1 MAAIALTVLL
11 FAGCKP
17 TEKNYRAAYDLAQG
31 KRERE
36 AQERKRLESDM
47 QLVGEAGELQDVYGI
62 RLEPLGGDTVRVLHH
77 NFADPALPEP
87 YLLLVA
93 KMKMPANA
101 KAMADRLPGGAVAE
115 YEDDFYVIGAR
126 ADSPELIIMR
136 AADFRKSNPG
146 WRAINLPDVTVCV
159 QR

>member
-1 MAAIALTVLL
+1 
-11 FAGCKP
+11 
-17 TEKNYRAAYDLAQG
+17 
-31 KRERE
+31 
-36 AQERKRLESDM
+36 
-47 QLVGEAGELQDVYGI
+47 
-62 RLEPLGGDTVRVLHH
+62 
-77 NFADPALPEP
+77 
-87 YLLLVA
+87 
-93 KMKMPANA
+93 MKMPANA

-146 WRAINLPDVTVCV
+146 WRAISLPDVTVCV